1 MTTLRIAS
9 LFLLAAAAF
18 GATNYSY
25 DAAGR
30 LTKVDYGGGKTLT
43 YTYDNAGN
51 LLSRISTSASVTPS
65 NKTASPEQKSAQKKI
80 VTPEPSASNRQH

>member
-9 LFLLAAAAF
+9 LSLLAVAAF

-51 LLSRISTSASVTPS
+51 LLSRISTSASVTPT
-65 NKTASPEQKSAQKKI
+65 NKKKLPEQKTAEKKNKA
-80 VTPEPSASNRQH
+80 PEPAASNRQQ